1 MTSKLVVNNIESDVG
16 VSTVTFADNILMS
29 DSQIKIV
36 SGSQYLTIT
45 HQGIDFQNTGVGSS
59 TTATSHFLDDYEEG
73 TWTPTLISGNGFL
86 NVTYD
91 TSTTKGFYTK
101 IGRLVNIFG
110 RIDLVTSD
118 QGGDNLYVE
127 GLPFIS
133 ANNSP
138 LRSGYGSIA
147 DVSGFA
153 ANENPHA
160 VLVGSGE
167 TRMQVRRVA
176 DTGNSSN
183 PDGQSTTN
191 STRFFFTAQYIV
203 D

>member
-16 VSTVTFADNILMS
+16 ISSVTFADNI
-29 DSQIKIV
+29 QIV

-73 TWTPTLISGNGFL
+73 TWTPTLTSGDGL
-86 NVTYD
+86 LSVTYD

-101 IGRLVNIFG
+101 IGRLVNVFG
-110 RIDLVTSD
+110 RINLASTN
-118 QGGDNLYVE
+118 QNGTNLYVS
-127 GLPFIS
+127 GLPFVS
-133 ANNSP
+133 TNNNP
-138 LRSGYGSIA
+138 VRSGYGSVTN
-147 DVSGFA
+147 VSGFA
-153 ANENPHA
+153 ANTNPHA
-160 VLVGSGE
+160 VLIDSDN
-167 TRMQVRRVA
+167 TRMQIRRVA

-183 PDGQSTTN
+183 PSGSDTTN
-191 STRFFFTAQYIV
+191 SLAMYFTAQYIV